1 MVRAVLLLAA
11 AALLLGNC
19 AGASLS
25 DQRRSDTISR
35 SATCAMCGASV
46 SAGYFDYSAQK
57 ATGPQQGW

>member
-1 MVRAVLLLAA
+1 MVRAVLLLVV

-35 SATCAMCGASV
+35 AATCAMCGASV
-46 SAGYFDYSAQK
+46 SAGYLDYTTERSM
-57 ATGPQQGW
+57 GPGQGW